1 MISQEEYIKAKQ
13 IVNQYE
19 KQLTQLTPAPKGK
32 WKCMICGRDKFT
44 HKSPHKCI
52 GGYRKRKIIWQ
63 EI

>member
-1 MISQEEYIKAKQ
+1 MISEQEYINAKQ

-19 KQLTQLTPAPKGK
+19 KQFKPQPPKAN

-52 GGYRKRKIIWQ
+52 GGYRKRNIIWQ